1 LSSESAKGFNV
12 STSDIAAILFHADCL
27 LDERCRF
34 VEHLGRFIERLGRF
48 TTSLT
53 AGASADG
60 SNGLGISITTTN
72 GKRAMSGV
80 GLMRQAQFGR
90 NGRNGVLSRWHL
102 FG

>member
-1 LSSESAKGFNV
+1 LSSDSAKGFNV
-12 STSDIAAILFHADCL
+12 STSVIAAIFFHADCL

-80 GLMRQAQFGR
+80 GFMRQAQLAEMAEMEF
-90 NGRNGVLSRWHL
+90 
-102 FG
+102 

>member
-27 LDERCRF
+27 LDERCRI
-34 VEHLGRFIERLGRF
+34 VERLGRF

-60 SNGLGISITTTN
+60 SNGLGMKPTPDIARSPLVVVTD
-72 GKRAMSGV
+72 MS
-80 GLMRQAQFGR
+80 ASR
-90 NGRNGVLSRWHL
+90 NA
-102 FG
+102 

>member
-1 LSSESAKGFNV
+1 LSSDSAKGFNV

-48 TTSLT
+48 TTLT

-60 SNGLGISITTTN
+60 SNGPGISITTT
-72 GKRAMSGV
+72 
-80 GLMRQAQFGR
+80 
-90 NGRNGVLSRWHL
+90 LSYL
-102 FG
+102 ALIPPFEP

>member
-1 LSSESAKGFNV
+1 LSSDSAKGFNV
-12 STSDIAAILFHADCL
+12 STSVIAAIFFHADCL

-34 VEHLGRFIERLGRF
+34 VEHLGRFIERF

-80 GLMRQAQFGR
+80 DFVRQAQFGR
-90 NGRNGVLSRWHL
+90 NDRNGVLSRWHL